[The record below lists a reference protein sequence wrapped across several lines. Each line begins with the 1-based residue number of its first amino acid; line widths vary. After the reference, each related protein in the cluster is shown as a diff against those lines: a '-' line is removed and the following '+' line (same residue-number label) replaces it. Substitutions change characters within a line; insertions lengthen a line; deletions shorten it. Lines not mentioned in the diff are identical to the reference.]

1 MLKRRSRD
9 DDGGRVSRVLPNVP
23 RANRAPN
30 ASPEGDVVLFC
41 IDSGLKQFHG
51 TRRKRGA
58 WRAPQPA
65 YGRCR
70 RCGWCDVGAVDLG
83 RREDRGRAVSLEQVR
98 YALYP
103 SVSLCIPLYPS
114 VSLYTPLYP
123 SIPLYIPLYPSIP
136 LYTPLYP
143 SLLGSLTRASA
154 VRTPQRLCQVRAA
167 RAAPGE
173 V

>member
-1 MLKRRSRD
+1 M
-9 DDGGRVSRVLPNVP
+9 SRVLPNVP

-30 ASPEGDVVLFC
+30 PSPEGDVVLFC

-70 RCGWCDVGAVDLG
+70 RCGWCDVGAVDMG
-83 RREDRGRAVSLEQVR
+83 RREDRGRAVSLQQVR

-103 SVSLCIPLYPS
+103 SI
-114 VSLYTPLYP
+114 SLYTPLYP
-123 SIPLYIPLYPSIP
+123 SISLYIPRSFAL
-136 LYTPLYP
+136 
-143 SLLGSLTRASA
+143 
-154 VRTPQRLCQVRAA
+154 
-167 RAAPGE
+167 
-173 V
+173 

>member
-1 MLKRRSRD
+1 M
-9 DDGGRVSRVLPNVP
+9 SRVLPNVP

-70 RCGWCDVGAVDLG
+70 RCGWCDVGAVDMG

-103 SVSLCIPLYPS
+103 SVS
-114 VSLYTPLYP
+114 
-123 SIPLYIPLYPSIP
+123 

>member
-1 MLKRRSRD
+1 M
-9 DDGGRVSRVLPNVP
+9 SRVLPNVP

-30 ASPEGDVVLFC
+30 ASPEGDVVLVC

-70 RCGWCDVGAVDLG
+70 RCGWCDVGAVDMG

-98 YALYP
+98 YALYS
-103 SVSLCIPLYPS
+103 SVSLYIPLYPS
-114 VSLYTPLYP
+114 VSLY
-123 SIPLYIPLYPSIP
+123 I
-136 LYTPLYP
+136 PLYP
-143 SLLGSLTRASA
+143 SLLRSLTRASA
-154 VRTPQRLCQVRAA
+154 VRTPQRLCQVSAA
-167 RAAPGE
+167 RAASGE